1 MMAAKPSSFL
11 LPAQS
16 SVHLVT
22 SVNPNDV
29 ILGRGSGP
37 SQFIGNKRFRSI
49 VEQHQQEYNSIRGHQ
64 KIEQKTI
71 ISKKIVEE
79 VHALGGRFLRYIEGE
94 TPVAGALAEEAIWLE
109 VEESVAL
116 EKCKQALRD
125 YRKKQGSSTEN
136 GVKIL
141 SEENN
146 KAESEESSWAASP
159 PTSTSDKPFTLG
171 DVIEVAPPLPER
183 SRHMTTAPL
192 TVLPLNS
199 TLVFSS
205 MLARLSAFHHQSMLL
220 QLQSMNPVNPS
231 ELDLDPHSWNDDD
244 DDVNDVIPSSST
256 AALPSVLVGNSDVSN
271 ANSLLFA
278 FNQQAT
284 LPQQHWTN
292 SVNPSQID
300 LGHQSQNNVR
310 IIPDT
315 YSLAS
320 RDILPSPISDTA
332 PEHGLVTDNGTD
344 GRERVANDERKHDEN
359 NVATARRSTSETV
372 ISDAASE
379 DDLSSY
385 LLSLLISDRPMITE
399 QQLEIER
406 AAMTDEDRV
415 AALTDLFGKQCAID
429 AHQSK
434 KAKRDLDTNS
444 VGYLVNQ
451 MRLEIERIPEDSKR
465 ALLEAQMKSRAD
477 EFSDARLEQFLRCEG
492 MNVTVSF

>member
-1 MMAAKPSSFL
+1 MAAKPSSFL
-11 LPAQS
+11 LSAQS

-125 YRKKQGSSTEN
+125 YRKKQGSSTES
-136 GVKIL
+136 GVTKL

-146 KAESEESSWAASP
+146 KAESEESSWATSP
-159 PTSTSDKPFTLG
+159 PTSTSDKSFTLG
-171 DVIEVAPPLPER
+171 DVIEVAPTLPER

-220 QLQSMNPVNPS
+220 QLHSMNPVNLS
-231 ELDLDPHSWNDDD
+231 ELNLDPHGWNDD

-256 AALPSVLVGNSDVSN
+256 PALPSVLVGNSDVSN
-271 ANSLLFA
+271 ANSLLFD
-278 FNQQAT
+278 FNQQTT

-300 LGHQSQNNVR
+300 PGHQSQNDVR
-310 IIPDT
+310 IILDT
-315 YSLAS
+315 FSLAS
-320 RDILPSPISDTA
+320 RDILPSPISDIA
-332 PEHGLVTDNGTD
+332 PKYGLATDNGTD
-344 GRERVANDERKHDEN
+344 ILNRVANDERKHDEN
-359 NVATARRSTSETV
+359 NAATARRSSSETG
-372 ISDAASE
+372 ISAAASE
-379 DDLSSY
+379 GDLSSY

-406 AAMTDEDRV
+406 AAMTDEDRE
-415 AALTDLFGKQCAID
+415 AALTDLFGKQCAVD
-429 AHQSK
+429 LHRSK
-434 KAKRDLDTNS
+434 KARRDLDTNS
-444 VGYLVNQ
+444 IGYLVNQ
-451 MRLEIERIPEDSKR
+451 MRLEIERMTEDSKR
-465 ALLEAQMKSRAD
+465 ALLEAQTKSRAD

-492 MNVTVSF
+492 MNVNVSF

>member
-1 MMAAKPSSFL
+1 MAAKPSSFL
-11 LPAQS
+11 LSAQS

-49 VEQHQQEYNSIRGHQ
+49 VEQHQGEYNSIRGHQ
-64 KIEQKTI
+64 NSEHKTI

-94 TPVAGALAEEAIWLE
+94 TPVAGALEEEAIWLE

-125 YRKKQGSSTEN
+125 YRKKKGSSTQN
-136 GVKIL
+136 GVKNL

-146 KAESEESSWAASP
+146 KAESEGSSWATSP
-159 PTSTSDKPFTLG
+159 PTSTSDKSFTLD

-192 TVLPLNS
+192 TILPLNS

-205 MLARLSAFHHQSMLL
+205 MLARLPAFHHQSMLL
-220 QLQSMNPVNPS
+220 QLHSRNPVNPS

-244 DDVNDVIPSSST
+244 DVNDVIPSSST
-256 AALPSVLVGNSDVSN
+256 PALPSVLVGNSDVSN
-271 ANSLLFA
+271 ANRLIFA

-292 SVNPSQID
+292 SINPSQIY
-300 LGHQSQNNVR
+300 LGPQSQNDVR

-320 RDILPSPISDTA
+320 RDILPSPISDIA
-332 PEHGLVTDNGTD
+332 PEHGLATDNGTD
-344 GRERVANDERKHDEN
+344 GRERVANDERNNDEN
-359 NVATARRSTSETV
+359 NVTMARRSTSETG
-372 ISDAASE
+372 ISAAASE
-379 DDLSSY
+379 GDLSSY

-406 AAMTDEDRV
+406 AAMTDEERV
-415 AALTDLFGKQCAID
+415 ATLTDLFGKQCAVD
-429 AHQSK
+429 AHRSK
-434 KAKRDLDTNS
+434 KARLDLDTNS

-465 ALLEAQMKSRAD
+465 ALLEAQTKSRAD

-492 MNVTVSF
+492 MNVNVSF